1 MNKFKIS
8 TQKSIFK
15 PIALEIETDKGLKV
29 YTVEMMTAEV
39 MEKLEKSVGKEHE
52 SDIGWLREQLKLMF
66 GVPISVSNQFD
77 IRDMNSLF
85 DWLGEQVW
93 NKDKQ
98 VKNESRAE
106 LTQSK

>member
-15 PIALEIETDKGLKV
+15 PIELEIETEKGMKT
-29 YTVEMMTAEV
+29 YTAKMLTTEV
-39 MEKLEKSVGKEHE
+39 MEKLERSVDQERE
-52 SDIGWLREQLKLMF
+52 SDIGWLREQLKLVF
-66 GVPISVSNQFD
+66 GVPISVSNKFD

-98 VKNESRAE
+98 VKNESRVE
-106 LTQSK
+106 QTQSK